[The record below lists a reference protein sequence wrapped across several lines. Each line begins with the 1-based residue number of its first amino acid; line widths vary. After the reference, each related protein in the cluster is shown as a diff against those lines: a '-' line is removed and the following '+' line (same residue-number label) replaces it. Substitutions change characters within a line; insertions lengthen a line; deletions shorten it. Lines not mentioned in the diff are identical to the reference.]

1 MIKPFVVF
9 NEDQNNF
16 TITYYVN
23 DQKKQQYLH
32 SLWKSFNSYDPAL
45 AQTVKILCR
54 PTNPN
59 MEVTVE
65 HYLPS
70 VAPAGRY
77 RVETFVPSKHSNSRK
92 AIFTV
97 TNNIKDENGT
107 KNEEYAMVVV
117 DLSEL
122 HDIWYSLGEYY
133 FDPAI
138 GREIGRVRQYDLSLE
153 DPPMESSY
161 GPVRWIPLFGQ
172 GKFHR
177 FDAPVGSKQERDA
190 PFPTGRFIYGR
201 YPIWV
206 GNWFDANPFLSWY
219 IYGYHTGADLN
230 LPGSSAADM
239 GKEVYAIGDGK
250 VTYAG
255 RAGTWGN
262 IIVIAHPEA
271 KVTLPNGTTR
281 KQAVYSRYGHVDNR
295 IMVKTGQEVQRG
307 QLLGFIGLAANAVS
321 GWHLHFDICYTDLLS
336 KRPAH
341 WPNLDMIRAIQYSNP
356 ERDSRPHSSAQ
367 LNIMKEVINN
377 YVDPLKFIRDN
388 HG

>member
-70 VAPAGRY
+70 GAPAGRY

-97 TNNIKDENGT
+97 THNIKDENGS
-107 KNEEYAMVVV
+107 KNEEYTMVVV

-122 HDIWYSLGEYY
+122 HDVWYSLGEYY
-133 FDPAI
+133 FDPAV

-153 DPPMESSY
+153 DPPLESSY

-172 GKFHR
+172 GMLHR

-190 PFPTGRFIYGR
+190 PFPSGRFIYGR

-239 GKEVYAIGDGK
+239 GKEIYAIGDGK

-307 QLLGFIGLAANAVS
+307 QLLGYIGLAANAVS
-321 GWHLHFDICYTDLLS
+321 GWHLHFDVCHTDLLS